1 MKVLLLALLLVF
13 AFSEV
18 IPHPG
23 PVDSHAPLTYKVQ
36 ISDPPVTRWAP
47 IIRDF
52 NATLHRFLAFVD
64 LLPIPNGF
72 YNGVEWYAKN

>member
-1 MKVLLLALLLVF
+1 MKAIIVTLLLAVAL
-13 AFSEV
+13 AEV

-36 ISDPPVTRWAP
+36 ISDPPMTRWAP
-47 IIRDF
+47 IIKDY

-64 LLPIPNGF
+64 LLPIPKGF
-72 YNGVEWYAKN
+72 FSGV